1 MHPFHY
7 GGFFVR
13 AATSRAASLA
23 ARLSALTGREAVI
36 EELADLIHVRVPLPL
51 RLSDLRRRS
60 LLAVLA
66 DADRYGHDAS
76 EHGATVWV
84 EVDDGGPAGYSNTSF

>member
-1 MHPFHY
+1 M
-7 GGFFVR
+7 R
-13 AATSRAASLA
+13 SATSRAAALA
-23 ARLSALTGREAVI
+23 ARLAALTGREAVI
-36 EELADLIHVRVPLPL
+36 EELADLIHVRVPFPD

-84 EVDDGGPAGYSNTSF
+84 EVDDGGPAGDSNTSLQKRS